1 MRQAD
6 DRLRHSMRTP
16 TAIAPITNPIRSANK
31 KKRGSHRG
39 GRMSTLEDCRLG
51 TRDGAATLNARYAVL
66 TRWPRLLRCGSGGDN
81 WD

>member
-31 KKRGSHRG
+31 KKEGQPPRGTDEYPRG
-39 GRMSTLEDCRLG
+39 LPVGYAGWGSNLECTLRHTDPM
-51 TRDGAATLNARYAVL
+51 AALAALRE
-66 TRWPRLLRCGSGGDN
+66 RWG
-81 WD
+81 

>member
-31 KKRGSHRG
+31 KKEGQPPRGT
-39 GRMSTLEDCRLG
+39 M
-51 TRDGAATLNARYAVL
+51 AALAALRE
-66 TRWPRLLRCGSGGDN
+66 RWG
-81 WD
+81 